1 MSQYVIKGGK
11 RLEGELQ
18 IDGCK
23 NAVLPIIAA
32 TLLIE
37 DVTYIQNCPKILDV
51 RIMTQILE
59 QLGCHIQWQEHTLA
73 IDTRHLTTFVL
84 NESLV
89 KKMRSSIILL
99 GALMGRCKEAQIC
112 QPGGCQLGARPI
124 DLHLEAL
131 KKMNVAISEKD
142 EMIYCQT
149 QHLQG
154 ATINLKFP
162 SVGATENI
170 MLAAVKSEGIT
181 VIHNAAREPEIVD
194 LQDFLVKCGAKIV
207 GAGTKT
213 IMIQG
218 VSKLSGTHYQVI
230 PDRIIAGTYL
240 VAAAITRG
248 QIVLDAICP
257 THLKALT
264 EKLIQM
270 GCKIDE
276 EQERIILSCPNELKG
291 VNIITE
297 PYPGFPTDMQS
308 QMMALLCT
316 CNQPSFIREN
326 LFESRFKIVE
336 ELRKM
341 GADIRVKDCTAYIG
355 GYRPLYGKTLYAKD
369 LRGGAALILAGLV
382 AEGTTVVE
390 HVEHVER
397 GYQNIVSDLSKLG
410 ANIQE
415 RK

>member
-1 MSQYVIKGGK
+1 MSQYVIEGGK

-18 IDGCK
+18 IGGSK

-51 RIMTQILE
+51 MIMTQILV
-59 QLGCHIQWQEHTLA
+59 QLGCHIQWQDHTLV

-99 GALMGRCKEAQIC
+99 GALIGRCKEAQIC

-131 KKMNVAISEKD
+131 KKMNVEISEKN

-170 MLAAVKSEGIT
+170 MLAAVKSEGVT

-194 LQDFLVKCGAKIV
+194 LQDFLVKCGAKIL

-213 IMIQG
+213 VMIQG
-218 VSKLSGTHYQVI
+218 VSKLSGTHYRAI

-248 QIVLDAICP
+248 QIVLESICP
-257 THLKALT
+257 SHLKSLT

-270 GCKIDE
+270 GCRIDE
-276 EQERIILSCPNELKG
+276 EQERMILSCPRNLKS
-291 VNIITE
+291 VNITTE

-308 QMMALLCT
+308 QMMSLLCT
-316 CNQPSFIREN
+316 CAQPSFIREN
-326 LFESRFKIVE
+326 LFEARFKIVD

-341 GADIRVKDCTAYIG
+341 GADIRVEECTAYIG
-355 GYRPLYGKTLYAKD
+355 GYQPLHGNTLCAKD
-369 LRGGAALILAGLV
+369 LRGGAALVLAGLV

-390 HVEHVER
+390 HIEHVER

-410 ANIQE
+410 ADIQE